1 MPSSSSS
8 STVDFEKENINNSTS
23 VSSSSSSSILENE
36 NNSLPVVFSVTLHLD
51 TISMPKLFET
61 HVESRSVG
69 IPHRVMVWNAAHGV
83 ISRVSQRR
91 SANEEDMEILRCII
105 HISRAYCNVH
115 TGDKTF
121 WDWQSL
127 IYDLETFRNFAIDS
141 SNFSRVPRL
150 RTWCSSAKREI
161 VTSNHSRI
169 RA

>member
-1 MPSSSSS
+1 M
-8 STVDFEKENINNSTS
+8 DFEKENINNSTTL
-23 VSSSSSSSILENE
+23 SSSSSSSSENE
-36 NNSLPVVFSVTLHLD
+36 NKNDLAVVFSVTLHLD

-69 IPHRVMVWNAAHGV
+69 IPQRVMVWNAAHGV

-169 RA
+169 RS